1 MYSDPTEPS
10 RDKVEVA
17 VAAGVVALAFVV
29 VGGAFTIGSG
39 VRYDRIG
46 PRFFPYLV
54 AVGLLISGVFF
65 LREVLRRKTLPDLR
79 TRSRGSNLAI
89 LTIALAAGVWGLERA
104 GFILTS
110 LVVFWLVARAFG
122 SRRPWRDVIVGI
134 LLSVIVYFA
143 FTRGLGLPLP
153 GGILQGLL

>member
-1 MYSDPTEPS
+1 MRSHPTEPGPD
-10 RDKVEVA
+10 RVEIA
-17 VAAGVVALAFVV
+17 VAAGVVAIGLVI

-54 AVGLLISGVFF
+54 AAGLLVSGFLLLREALRRRNTPDIGDRSSVSHLGILGIALISGV
-65 LREVLRRKTLPDLR
+65 
-79 TRSRGSNLAI
+79 A
-89 LTIALAAGVWGLERA
+89 GLERA

-110 LVVFWLVARAFG
+110 VVVFWLVARAFG
-122 SRRPWRDVIVGI
+122 SRRPMRDVFAGV
-134 LLSVIVYFA
+134 LLSVIVYLA

-153 GGILQGLL
+153 AGILQGLF

>member
-1 MYSDPTEPS
+1 MHSDPTES
-10 RDKVEVA
+10 GRDKVEVA
-17 VAAGVVALAFVV
+17 VAAGVIALGLVV
-29 VGGAFTIGSG
+29 VGGAFTIGFG

-54 AVGLLISGVFF
+54 AAGLLVSGVFL
-65 LREVLRRKTLPDLR
+65 LREVLRSKTTPGI
-79 TRSRGSNLAI
+79 RSSSRVSNLGI
-89 LTIALAAGVWGLERA
+89 LTIALASGVLGLESA

-110 LVVFWLVARAFG
+110 VVVFWLVARAFG
-122 SRRPWRDVIVGI
+122 SRRPWRDVLVGT

-153 GGILQGLL
+153 GGILQGLN